1 VGGAEQGAQSW
12 NAAGAAEAAT
22 RLPLARVVVM
32 LSRVSVRVIIHHLYI
47 SPGHN
52 FFGRHGQPSGEHATL
67 DVASVKCHTGCGL
80 EGDRFYGYREDY
92 KGQVTL
98 FDWAA
103 YEAAKQ
109 HFDKPL
115 LSASAFR
122 RNVVIQGV
130 DLNALVGATFS
141 IGGVQFA
148 GTEESRP
155 CYWMNGVVAPGA
167 EDWLR
172 GRGGLRARVLTDGE
186 LRTGEQELIIL
197 SEQPLVNDFSLK
209 AR

>member
-1 VGGAEQGAQSW
+1 MTCGHGVPVTS
-12 NAAGAAEAAT
+12 
-22 RLPLARVVVM
+22 
-32 LSRVSVRVIIHHLYI
+32 RVIIHHLYI

-67 DVASVKCHTGCGL
+67 NVEMVKCRTGYGL
-80 EGDRFYGYREDY
+80 EGDRFYGYRANY
-92 KGQVTL
+92 KGQVTF
-98 FDWAA
+98 FDWAT

-109 HFDKPL
+109 HFDQPS

-122 RNVVIQGV
+122 RNVVIEGV

-167 EDWLR
+167 ENWLR
-172 GRGGLRARVLTDGE
+172 GRGGLRARVLSDGE
-186 LRTGEQELIIL
+186 LKIGEQELTIT
-197 SEQPLVNDFSLK
+197 SEQTRLSGFS
-209 AR
+209 A